1 MMSGSHTEERE
12 ERAPERA
19 RAARAVTTT
28 AATTATI
35 TSTDHPT
42 ETLKVKKRLSKKAVI
57 WQDTPLTQPLHTAK
71 VTATTEAREER
82 EERDPRVAERARER
96 AVTGRPSANLNT
108 SLLSVERE
116 AREER
121 DTTTHPLPF
130 THKSMD
136 AVRTGSKQVFR

>member
-1 MMSGSHTEERE
+1 MGISVMMSGSHTEERE

-71 VTATTEAREER
+71 VTATTEARE
-82 EERDPRVAERARER
+82 
-96 AVTGRPSANLNT
+96 
-108 SLLSVERE
+108 

-121 DTTTHPLPF
+121 DTTTHPLLF
-130 THKSMD
+130 TPILSTLLLSAILLLTATVTTAALTHASEEEERD
-136 AVRTGSKQVFR
+136 PREVP